1 MKRSES
7 LSICLCHQGCLGGYD
22 RLLRV
27 PLKTTYELVFPGAP
41 PGFRTQ
47 NLRIKSPGLGVRLVL
62 HGGRELALY
71 LGSSPAG
78 PPDSSLSGTVWHH
91 GWHQGV
97 PTRNR
102 W

>member
-1 MKRSES
+1 MPPRVS
-7 LSICLCHQGCLGGYD
+7 GAYD
-22 RLLRV
+22 RLLRNFSESAS
-27 PLKTTYELVFPGAP
+27 ELVLRGAP

-91 GWHQGV
+91 GWHQAV